1 MVSTM
6 YYSVFFIVYALLLCT
21 TCLKKP
27 CIFGILTFNKLIVGN
42 IR

>member
-1 MVSTM
+1 MVSNM
-6 YYSVFFIVYALLLCT
+6 YYSVFSIVCITIMYYLF
-21 TCLKKP
+21 KKA